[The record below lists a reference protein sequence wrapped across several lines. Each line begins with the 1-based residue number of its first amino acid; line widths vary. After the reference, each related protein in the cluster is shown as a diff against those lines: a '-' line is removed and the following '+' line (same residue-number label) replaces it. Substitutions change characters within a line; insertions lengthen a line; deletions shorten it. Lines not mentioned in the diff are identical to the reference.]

1 VNKDLTELS
10 KPFFCCIFRAME
22 NIREII
28 SENLASLR
36 KEAKLTQ
43 LELAEKFNYSDKAV
57 SKWEKGDTIPDI
69 ETLYNLCQF
78 YGVTLDYL
86 THKGF
91 PNDKKEYILKKNSDF
106 RKKVLITLL
115 LVMIV
120 WMIATIAF
128 VYTSIAPIGLHQGYW
143 QSFVWAVPASSL
155 LVLGVNRRLFRSSI
169 LSLIC
174 ESIGIWS
181 LLASFYFSFSV
192 WSLWPI
198 FLLGIPLQAALGIW
212 YFMNKS
218 KK

>member
-1 VNKDLTELS
+1 
-10 KPFFCCIFRAME
+10 ME

-28 SENLASLR
+28 GENLASLR

-86 THKGF
+86 THQGLLSE
-91 PNDKKEYILKKNSDF
+91 KKEYVLKKNSDF

-115 LVMIV
+115 LLMIV

-128 VYTSIAPIGLHQGYW
+128 VYTSIGLHQGYW
-143 QSFVWAVPASSL
+143 QSFVWAVPTSCL
-155 LVLGVNRRLFRSSI
+155 LVLGINRRLFRSSA

-181 LLASFYFSFSV
+181 LLASFYFSFFI

-198 FLLGIPLQAALGIW
+198 FLLGIPLQIALGIW

>member
-1 VNKDLTELS
+1 M
-10 KPFFCCIFRAME
+10 FFCCIFRAME

-28 SENLASLR
+28 GENLASLR

-78 YGVTLDYL
+78 YGVTIDYL
-86 THKGF
+86 THQGSL
-91 PNDKKEYILKKNSDF
+91 NDKKEYVLKKSSDF
-106 RKKVLITLL
+106 RKKILITLL
-115 LVMIV
+115 LLMII

-128 VYTSIAPIGLHQGYW
+128 VYTSIGLHQGYW
-143 QSFVWAVPASSL
+143 QSFIWAVPTSCL
-155 LVLGVNRRLFRSSI
+155 LVLRVNRRMFRSSA

-181 LLASFYFSFSV
+181 LLASFYFSFSI

>member
-1 VNKDLTELS
+1 
-10 KPFFCCIFRAME
+10 ME

-28 SENLASLR
+28 GENLASLR

-43 LELAEKFNYSDKAV
+43 LELAERFNYSDKAV

-78 YGVTLDYL
+78 YGVTIDYL
-86 THKGF
+86 THKGA
-91 PNDKKEYILKKNSDF
+91 PSDKKEFITRKDSDF
-106 RKKVLITLL
+106 SNKILITLL
-115 LVMIV
+115 LVMII

-128 VYTSIAPIGLHQGYW
+128 VYTSITLDMGYW
-143 QSFVWAVPASSL
+143 QSFIWAVPASCI
-155 LVLGVNRRLFRSSI
+155 LVLGINRKLFRSST
-169 LSLIC
+169 LSFIC
-174 ESIGIWS
+174 ESVGIWS
-181 LLASFYFSFSV
+181 LLSSFYFSFSI

-212 YFMNKS
+212 YVMNKT

>member
-1 VNKDLTELS
+1 MAKKFIELS
-10 KPFFCCIFRAME
+10 RNVICCIFRAME

-28 SENLASLR
+28 GENLASLR

-86 THKGF
+86 THKGS
-91 PNDKKEYILKKNSDF
+91 PSEKQKYILQKKGDF

-115 LVMIV
+115 LLMIV

-128 VYTSIAPIGLHQGYW
+128 VYTSIGMNQGYW
-143 QSFVWAVPASSL
+143 QSFIWAVPASCL
-155 LVLGVNRRLFRSSI
+155 LVLGVNRRLFRSST
-169 LSLIC
+169 LSFAC

-181 LLASFYFSFSV
+181 LLASFYFLF
-192 WSLWPI
+192 LDLNPWPI
-198 FLLGIPLQAALGIW
+198 FLLGIPLQAALGMW

>member
-1 VNKDLTELS
+1 MVKNFIELS
-10 KPFFCCIFRAME
+10 RNVICCIFRAME

-28 SENLASLR
+28 GENLASLR

-86 THKGF
+86 THKGS
-91 PNDKKEYILKKNSDF
+91 PSEKQEYILQKKGDF

-115 LVMIV
+115 LLMIV

-128 VYTSIAPIGLHQGYW
+128 VYTSIGMNQGYW
-143 QSFVWAVPASSL
+143 QSFIWAVPASCL
-155 LVLGVNRRLFRSSI
+155 LVLGVNRRLFRSST
-169 LSLIC
+169 LSLVC

-181 LLASFYFSFSV
+181 LLASFYFSFSI

-198 FLLGIPLQAALGIW
+198 FLLGIPLQAAHGMW

>member
-1 VNKDLTELS
+1 MVKNFIELS
-10 KPFFCCIFRAME
+10 RNVICCIFRAME

-28 SENLASLR
+28 GENLASLR

-86 THKGF
+86 THKGS
-91 PNDKKEYILKKNSDF
+91 PSEKQEYILQKKGDF

-115 LVMIV
+115 LLMIV

-128 VYTSIAPIGLHQGYW
+128 VYTSIGMNQGYW
-143 QSFVWAVPASSL
+143 QSFIWAVPASCL
-155 LVLGVNRRLFRSSI
+155 LVLGVNRRLFRSST
-169 LSLIC
+169 LSLVC

-181 LLASFYFSFSV
+181 LLASFYFSFSI

-198 FLLGIPLQAALGIW
+198 FLLGIPLQAALGMW

>member
-1 VNKDLTELS
+1 MVKNFIELS
-10 KPFFCCIFRAME
+10 RNVICCIFRAME

-28 SENLASLR
+28 GENLASLR

-86 THKGF
+86 THKGS
-91 PNDKKEYILKKNSDF
+91 PNEKQDYILQKKGDF

-115 LVMIV
+115 LLMIV

-128 VYTSIAPIGLHQGYW
+128 VYTSIGMNQGYW
-143 QSFVWAVPASSL
+143 QSFIWAVPASCL
-155 LVLGVNRRLFRSSI
+155 LVLGVNRRLFRSST
-169 LSLIC
+169 LSLVC

-181 LLASFYFSFSV
+181 LLASFYFSFSI

-198 FLLGIPLQAALGIW
+198 FLLGIPLQAALGMW

>member
-1 VNKDLTELS
+1 MVKNFIELS
-10 KPFFCCIFRAME
+10 RNVICCIFRAME

-28 SENLASLR
+28 GENLASLR

-86 THKGF
+86 THRGSPSEKQ
-91 PNDKKEYILKKNSDF
+91 EYILQKKGDF

-115 LVMIV
+115 LLMIV

-128 VYTSIAPIGLHQGYW
+128 VYTSIGMNQGYW
-143 QSFVWAVPASSL
+143 QSFIWAVPASCL
-155 LVLGVNRRLFRSSI
+155 LVLGVNRRLFRSST
-169 LSLIC
+169 LSLVC

-181 LLASFYFSFSV
+181 LLASFYFSFSI

-198 FLLGIPLQAALGIW
+198 FLLGIPLQAALGMW